1 MDVARQKTLNDVEL
15 MQETVAA
22 AERLYGKRLGTQCSF
37 AGLLD
42 NQFWSLFAQETILFL
57 NKITLLFSGV
67 FAKWLREVGRT

>member
-22 AERLYGKRLGTQCSF
+22 AECLYGKRLGTQCSY

-42 NQFWSLFAQETILFL
+42 NQF
-57 NKITLLFSGV
+57 
-67 FAKWLREVGRT
+67 